1 MILQTVYQSLLRID
15 MKTGQLIPWLAGSRP
30 VKEVRDSITLFTYR
44 LRSDAKWP
52 DGSAVTASDVAFT
65 LKAVK
70 NPLTDCQALRG
81 YLGYIQDMVQYKQD
95 SLRFT
100 LVCGPDFILGEATS
114 GDFYI
119 LQETLYDPH
128 KFLRTY
134 TLTEIASIISKQAED
149 EPAGLFAQQFN
160 SIDFTNTPDKLR
172 GSGAYRLLEWRVGEI
187 ALERLPTWW
196 GHAHTTSSH
205 WFEAYP
211 ELLVFRVIG
220 DYDAA
225 TYAMKTGQLD
235 IIKGIPASKFEPI
248 YHDSAIAA
256 SFTLRTPDILAYV
269 YLGVNTGTPSLSTKK
284 TRQALAYLVDKK
296 KIIEIIHRGFAS
308 PAFSYVLPTNT
319 TYFNPQLPAREYNPA
334 QAIKLLTE
342 DGWADVN
349 NDGLLERNF
358 KGTEQQ
364 MVLTFL
370 YPANNE
376 ERKSIGLLLR
386 ESFAKV
392 GIQLTL
398 EPLDFA
404 TFNKRL
410 RSHQFDL
417 MVAGR
422 TINPIADDPEP
433 TFSTNSIQNG
443 GNYPGFGDAETDRLI
458 QAMRTAG
465 EKDRIKLSKRLQ
477 WMVHED
483 ASFIFLYHPKE
494 RILVNKKFGRVLTSP
509 ISPRI
514 WAAGLQIGTKP

>member
-1 MILQTVYQSLLRID
+1 
-15 MKTGQLIPWLAGSRP
+15 
-30 VKEVRDSITLFTYR
+30 
-44 LRSDAKWP
+44 
-52 DGSAVTASDVAFT
+52 
-65 LKAVK
+65 
-70 NPLTDCQALRG
+70 
-81 YLGYIQDMVQYKQD
+81 
-95 SLRFT
+95 
-100 LVCGPDFILGEATS
+100 
-114 GDFYI
+114 
-119 LQETLYDPH
+119 
-128 KFLRTY
+128 
-134 TLTEIASIISKQAED
+134 
-149 EPAGLFAQQFN
+149 
-160 SIDFTNTPDKLR
+160 
-172 GSGAYRLLEWRVGEI
+172 
-187 ALERLPTWW
+187 
-196 GHAHTTSSH
+196 
-205 WFEAYP
+205 
-211 ELLVFRVIG
+211 
-220 DYDAA
+220 
-225 TYAMKTGQLD
+225 
-235 IIKGIPASKFEPI
+235 
-248 YHDSAIAA
+248 
-256 SFTLRTPDILAYV
+256 LRTPDILAYV

-417 MVAGR
+417 MVEGR